1 VVVDFELI
9 SAPGHLVRRLAQI
22 HTAVFTEEVADP
34 RLTSPQFAVL
44 DVLANQ
50 GSVDQITLGRAA
62 GIDRSTTA
70 DLVNRLVE
78 RGLVERRRSRA
89 DARRNLVRLSP
100 AGRELHDRLLPDVV
114 RVGERLLASLTS
126 EERDTLVA
134 LMQRLVFA
142 HQAEEEVNG
151 STDAAA
157 G

>member
-1 VVVDFELI
+1 VAEFELV
-9 SAPGHLVRRLAQI
+9 SAPGHLIRRLAQI
-22 HTAVFTEEVADP
+22 HSAVFTEEVGDP

-44 DVLANQ
+44 NVLANEAN
-50 GSVDQITLGRAA
+50 VDQITLGRAA

-100 AGRELHDRLLPDVV
+100 AGRELHQRLLPDVA
-114 RVGERLLASLTS
+114 RVGRRLLAPLA
-126 EERDTLVA
+126 EHERRDLVL
-134 LMQRLVFA
+134 LMQRLVVA
-142 HQAEEEVNG
+142 HQPGEDVKPN
-151 STDAAA
+151 DHAAA

>member
-1 VVVDFELI
+1 MVEFELI
-9 SAPGHLVRRLAQI
+9 SAPGHLIRRLAQI
-22 HTAVFTEEVADP
+22 HTAVFTEEVGDP

-78 RGLVERRRSRA
+78 RGLLERRRSRT
-89 DARRNLVRLSP
+89 DARRNLVRLTP

-114 RVGERLLASLTS
+114 RVGERLLEPLGE
-126 EERDTLVA
+126 EERRVLVL
-134 LMQRLVFA
+134 LMQRLVLA
-142 HQAEEEVNG
+142 HQTDEEVNR
-151 STDAAA
+151 SRDAAA